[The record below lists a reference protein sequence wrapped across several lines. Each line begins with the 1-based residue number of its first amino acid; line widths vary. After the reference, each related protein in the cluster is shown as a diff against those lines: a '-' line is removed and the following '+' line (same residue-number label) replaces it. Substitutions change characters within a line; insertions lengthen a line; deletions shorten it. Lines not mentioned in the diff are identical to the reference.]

1 MTIPISHYKEQ
12 IYAGVLG
19 KIIGVYLGR
28 PVEGWAYEAIRERFG
43 EISYYINESTGAPLV
58 APDDDISGTFVFVRA
73 LEDNAYSPE
82 LSSRQIGETWLNY
95 IIENKT
101 ILWWGGLGRSTEH
114 TAYLR
119 LKAGI
124 AAPHSG
130 SMALNGQTVAEQIG
144 AQIFVDGWALCNP
157 GDPQRAAALARQAAR
172 VSHDG
177 LAVEAAC
184 FLAAMEALAFEETGL
199 VRLAQEG
206 LKFVHDD
213 RLLRLVDEVITQ
225 CQATSDWRTV
235 RDWIARHHGYERY
248 GGTCPMATNHAALLM
263 ALLMGGDDFQRSISI
278 ATSAG
283 WDTDCNAGNVG
294 CLNGIRL
301 GLAGIQGGA
310 DFRGPVADRMYVVSA
325 AGGECLSDAVLETRK
340 LVAAAGALRGEL
352 VEQPARRFAFELPG
366 STQGFA
372 PHPACTP
379 KQALVSVRNAL
390 EPRGETGLLIE
401 YEGLESGRAG
411 CVSVRT
417 FIDPEPVGEVAPGSY
432 ALVASP
438 TLYPTQTLQ
447 ALVKTY
453 SPHNPRLAFF
463 IEHCDAQGEIAT
475 LTGESCALDQGFNRL
490 AWQVPDVGGGPIHR
504 LGLQLAS
511 ETRLDG
517 ALNLVS
523 LDWDDAPQYF
533 SLGSA
538 IQLSAAGQPW
548 TPSPAWLRAF
558 VSSAQIF
565 EAEPTGDLLISHPA
579 ENGIVTIGTAGWRD
593 YGVES
598 RITFLLHK
606 AAGLV
611 LRSRGHRRYY
621 AAVLSREGA
630 VILKSKDGARLPL
643 AVAPFPYRLDET
655 HTLVF
660 SAQGE
665 RLALWIDGA
674 PVAEARDADYRSGA
688 AGFVVDEGAILCDG
702 FTVRNLPAG

>member
-1 MTIPISHYKEQ
+1 MTIPTSHYKEQ

-28 PVEGWAYEAIRERFG
+28 PVEGWAYETIRERFG
-43 EISYYINESTGAPLV
+43 EISYYINASTGAPLV
-58 APDDDISGTFVFVRA
+58 VPDDDISGTFVFVRA
-73 LEDNAYSPE
+73 LEDNAYSPQ

-101 ILWWGGLGRSTEH
+101 ILWWGGLGRSSEH

-124 AAPHSG
+124 SAPHSG

-144 AQIFVDGWALCNP
+144 AQIFIDGWALCNP

-184 FLAAMEALAFEETGL
+184 FLAAMEALAFEEKDLLRLIQAGL
-199 VRLAQEG
+199 SYVS
-206 LKFVHDD
+206 DD
-213 RLLRLVDEVITQ
+213 RLLRLVDEVVNQ
-225 CQATSDWRTV
+225 CQAASDWRAV

-248 GGTCPMATNHAALLM
+248 GGTCPMATNHAAVLM

-301 GLAGIQGGA
+301 GLAGIQEGA
-310 DFRGPVADRMYVVSA
+310 DFRGPVADQMYVVSA

-352 VEQPARRFAFELPG
+352 VEQPAARFAFELPG

-372 PHPACTP
+372 PHPARTP
-379 KQALVSVRNAL
+379 EQAPLRGQARVSVRNAL
-390 EPRGETGLLIE
+390 EPRRETGLLIK

-417 FIDPEPVGEVAPGSY
+417 FIDPAPVGEVAPGSY

-438 TLYPTQTLQ
+438 TLYPTQTLR

-453 SPHNPRLAFF
+453 TSHNPRLAFF
-463 IEHCDAQGEIAT
+463 IEYCDAQGEIAT
-475 LTGESCALDQGFNRL
+475 LTGESCALAEGLNRL
-490 AWQVPDVGGGPIHR
+490 AWQVPDVGGQPIHR
-504 LGLQLAS
+504 LGLQL
-511 ETRLDG
+511 G
-517 ALNLVS
+517 
-523 LDWDDAPQYF
+523 
-533 SLGSA
+533 LGNAARRSA
-538 IQLSAAGQPW
+538 QPGQPGLGRRSAKFFAGQRQ
-548 TPSPAWLRAF
+548 PAR
-558 VSSAQIF
+558 
-565 EAEPTGDLLISHPA
+565 
-579 ENGIVTIGTAGWRD
+579 
-593 YGVES
+593 
-598 RITFLLHK
+598 
-606 AAGLV
+606 
-611 LRSRGHRRYY
+611 
-621 AAVLSREGA
+621 
-630 VILKSKDGARLPL
+630 
-643 AVAPFPYRLDET
+643 
-655 HTLVF
+655 
-660 SAQGE
+660 
-665 RLALWIDGA
+665 
-674 PVAEARDADYRSGA
+674 RSGA
-688 AGFVVDEGAILCDG
+688 ALDALARLAAGFRQLCAD
-702 FTVRNLPAG
+702 R